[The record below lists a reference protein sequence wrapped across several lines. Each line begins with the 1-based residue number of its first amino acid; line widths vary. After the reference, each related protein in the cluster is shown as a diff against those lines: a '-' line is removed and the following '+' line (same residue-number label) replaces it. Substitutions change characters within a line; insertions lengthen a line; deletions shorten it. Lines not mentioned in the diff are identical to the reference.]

1 MLTLN
6 DIQQKQLGA
15 TLWSIADKLRGAM
28 NADDFRDYMLSF
40 LFLRYLS
47 DNYEEAAKK
56 ELGSDYAQ
64 CEEEIRNLYSTNMQD
79 EKINSLREMVADY
92 FNQQQLEEIAKE
104 MMIHDHLAILESE
117 KLTPLVLWYNNN
129 LDQVATFEKQMRRK
143 VHFVIKPHYLW
154 SNIYE
159 LARTQNDELL
169 RTLQEGFKFIENES
183 FDSTFRGLFSE
194 VNLDSDKLGKSYPLR
209 NEMLCSIIKAIAE
222 GLSEFPSDSDILGD
236 AYEYLIGQFAAGSGK
251 KAGEFYTPQQ
261 ISTILSRIVTLDSQD
276 PRTGKKKQLKRVLDF
291 ACGSGSLLINVRKQ
305 LGANAI
311 GQIYGQE
318 KNITTYNLA
327 RMNMLLHGLKD
338 SEFQIY
344 HGDSLLND
352 WDILNEMNPA
362 KKLECDA
369 VVANPPFSYRWEP
382 NDTLAEDFRFKGYG
396 GLAPKSAADFAFLL
410 HGFHFLSDEGTMA
423 IILPHGVLFRG
434 GTEEKI
440 RTKLLKDGNID
451 TVIGLPANLFFS
463 TGIPVC
469 VIVLKKCKKFDDVLF
484 INASE
489 HYEKGKRQNILLP
502 EHIDR
507 IVETYQYRTEDD
519 KKYSRRVLME
529 EIEKNEFN
537 LNISRYVNT
546 SVEEEIIDI
555 NKVKENLDTIE
566 ETIKN
571 AKERHNQFLKE
582 LGLQELP

>member
-1 MLTLN
+1 MN
-6 DIQQKQLGA
+6 DMQQKQLGA
-15 TLWSIADKLRGAM
+15 TLWSIANKLRGAM

-47 DNYEEAAKK
+47 DKYEEAAKK
-56 ELGSDYAQ
+56 ELGSDYLQ
-64 CEEEIRNLYSTNMQD
+64 CERE
-79 EKINSLREMVADY
+79 INSIYSAGKKERTISLLKEQIAEY
-92 FNQQQLEEIAKE
+92 FSKQQLEESAKE
-104 MMIHDHLAILESE
+104 MLIDEHHALFESE
-117 KLTPLVLWYNNN
+117 KLTPLIVWYNKNI
-129 LDQVATFEKQMRRK
+129 DQVTMFEKQMRRK

-159 LARTQNDELL
+159 LARTQSKNLL
-169 RTLQEGFKFIENES
+169 RTLQRGFKFIENES
-183 FDSTFRGLFSE
+183 FESTFRGLFSE
-194 VNLDSDKLGKSYPLR
+194 VNLDSDKLGKDYPSR
-209 NEMLCSIIKAIAE
+209 NMTLCSIITEIAN
-222 GLSEFPSDSDILGD
+222 GLSEFPDESDILGD

-276 PRTGKKKQLKRVLDF
+276 PSTGKKKHLRNVLDF

-305 LGANAI
+305 LGANNI

-338 SEFQIY
+338 SEFKIF

-382 NDTLAEDFRFKGYG
+382 NDTLAEDFRFKSY

-410 HGFHFLSDEGTMA
+410 HGFHFLSDDGTMA

-434 GTEEKI
+434 GAEAKI

-451 TVIGLPANLFFS
+451 TIIGLPANLFFS

-469 VIVLKKCKKFDDVLF
+469 ILVLKKCKKFDDVLF

-489 HYEKGKRQNILLP
+489 YYEKGKRQNALLP
-502 EHIDR
+502 EHIDK
-507 IVETYQYRTEDD
+507 IVDTYQYRKEDD
-519 KKYSRRVLME
+519 KKYSRRVSIE
-529 EIEKNEFN
+529 EIEQNDYN
-537 LNISRYVNT
+537 LNISRYVST
-546 SVEEEIIDI
+546 VAEEEIVDI
-555 NKVKENLDTIE
+555 TDVNKNLAEIEDTIYKAK
-566 ETIKN
+566 TI
-571 AKERHNQFLKE
+571 HNKFLKE
-582 LGLQELP
+582 LGLPELP

>member
-1 MLTLN
+1 MN
-6 DIQQKQLGA
+6 DTQQKQLGA
-15 TLWSIADKLRGAM
+15 TLWGIADKLRGSM

-56 ELGSDYAQ
+56 ELGSDYLQ
-64 CEEEIRNLYSTNMQD
+64 CEEEIKKITVAANQDDVINALKEQITN
-79 EKINSLREMVADY
+79 Y
-92 FNQQQLEEIAKE
+92 FNKQQLDSKEKNSVIEEHE
-104 MMIHDHLAILESE
+104 VLLESK
-117 KLTPLVLWYNNN
+117 KLTPLVVWYINN
-129 LDQVATFEKQMRRK
+129 LDQVAMFEKQMRRK
-143 VHFVIKPHYLW
+143 VHFVIKPQYLW

-159 LARTQNDELL
+159 LARTQNKYLL
-169 RTLQEGFKFIENES
+169 KNLQAGFKFIENES

-194 VNLDSDKLGKSYPLR
+194 VNLDSDKLGKNYELR
-209 NEMLCSIIKAIAE
+209 NTTLCSIITAIAE
-222 GLSEFPSDSDILGD
+222 GLSEFPNESDLLGD

-276 PRTGKKKQLKRVLDF
+276 PSTGKKEQLKNILDF

-305 LGANAI
+305 LGANSI

-338 SEFQIY
+338 SEFKIF

-352 WDILNEMNPA
+352 WDILTEMNPA
-362 KKLECDA
+362 KKLRCDA

-382 NDTLAEDFRFKGYG
+382 NDTLAEDFRFKSY

-434 GTEEKI
+434 GAEEKI

-451 TVIGLPANLFFS
+451 TIIGLPANLFFS

-469 VIVLKKCKKFDDVLF
+469 ILVLKKCKKFDDVLF

-489 HYEKGKRQNILLP
+489 YYDRGKRQNVLMP
-502 EHIDR
+502 EHIDK
-507 IVETYQYRTEDD
+507 IVETYKYRKEDD
-519 KKYSRRVLME
+519 KKYSRRVSME
-529 EIEKNEFN
+529 EIEKNDFN
-537 LNISRYVNT
+537 LNISRYVST
-546 SVEEEIIDI
+546 VAE
-555 NKVKENLDTIE
+555 E
-566 ETIKN
+566 ETIDLADVKKN
-571 AKERHNQFLKE
+571 LDEIEVAISKAKDKHNQFLKE
-582 LGLQELP
+582 LGLPELS